1 MDMQVKD
8 LAVDIMNPVIYNLDE
23 QRWDVYDSSY
33 NEYYIV
39 QIFADELDGDY
50 CVCIDVSKNPY

>member
-1 MDMQVKD
+1 MQVKD
-8 LAVDIMNPVIYNLDE
+8 LDVTIMHPMIFDLDAQKWAEYNPII
-23 QRWDVYDSSY
+23 Y

-39 QIFADELDGDY
+39 QIFADELDGDL